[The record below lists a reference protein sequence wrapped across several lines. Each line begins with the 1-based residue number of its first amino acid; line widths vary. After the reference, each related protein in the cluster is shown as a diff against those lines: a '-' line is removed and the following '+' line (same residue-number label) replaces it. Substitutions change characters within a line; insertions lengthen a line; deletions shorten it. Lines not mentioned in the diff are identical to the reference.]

1 MSRLEF
7 YSRPLVAFDAGLK
20 EHRQIYY
27 RFVKETSWGHSPYRF
42 ICPEDHGDLITLIQ
56 RQMIDYYLNKEFKGV
71 ANKQQIRPKPVPVK
85 TTRKEVQKAKKMVD
99 KQKI

>member
-27 RFVKETSWGHSPYRF
+27 QFVKSRSWGHSPYRF
-42 ICPEDHGDLITLIQ
+42 IVPEDHGDLITMIQ
-56 RQMIDYYLNKEFKGV
+56 RNLIDFYVRKEFGKTV
-71 ANKQQIRPKPVPVK
+71 PKAEPLVRQKRKK
-85 TTRKEVQKAKKMVD
+85 TVD
-99 KQKI
+99 KAPKR